1 MRCSGSLHV
10 AAIRSSGWPERA
22 ASSPWTKWAFAPFR
36 CERAATHSAVSHHVA
51 TTTSASGTSLSV
63 TGRKRSSLRWRTPSS
78 RCEGARC
85 GARGHVPPVSS
96 DLTRALI
103 EGDGGGVDTTVTSCP
118 KPESKRAY
126 VATARI
132 PPDRS
137 AAAMTKTIRKALT
150 PVLWR
155 IHLFE
160 SSKCRV
166 PALDEISE
174 RCRALH
180 AAEGILRGPR
190 QH

>member
-10 AAIRSSGWPERA
+10 AAIRSSGWPGRA
-22 ASSPWTKWAFAPFR
+22 ASSPWTKWAFAP
-36 CERAATHSAVSHHVA
+36 
-51 TTTSASGTSLSV
+51 
-63 TGRKRSSLRWRTPSS
+63 S

-85 GARGHVPPVSS
+85 GACGHVPPVSS

-150 PVLWR
+150 PCCG
-155 IHLFE
+155 E
-160 SSKCRV
+160 STSSQNSKCRV

-180 AAEGILRGPR
+180 AAEGVLRGPR